1 MAETEI
7 IKVTK
12 AAQAAGA
19 AQAAAEVLRG
29 GGLVGFPTETVY
41 GIAAAAT
48 SADAMA
54 RLRKIKSRPKR
65 PFTVHLGSPDDVG
78 RYVRTIPGAARRL
91 IERAWP
97 GPVTLLL
104 PTGGE
109 LAEEKLDTPQMRR
122 TLCSGDLI
130 GLRCPDEPTARA
142 MLSAVDAPVVAP
154 SANLEGEPSPRSAQD
169 VLRGLNGQ
177 IDLLLDTGPARVGTD
192 STIVKFEGPRW
203 SVARPGAVD
212 DTQLRE
218 LMGCQVI
225 YVCTG
230 NTCRSPMAEG
240 LARMILAERLGCQA
254 DALAEHGLE
263 VLSAGVFAASGGH
276 ATDEARQAALDMGVD
291 ISNHRSR
298 KLTSKLIKSAD
309 MIFCMTQSHVAQ
321 VVGKAPAAATKTFR
335 VDPSSDISDPIGASV
350 GVYRKTADRL
360 RRALAKV
367 LEEKVL

>member
-1 MAETEI
+1 MADTEI

-12 AAQAAGA
+12 PAQTAEA
-19 AQAAAEVLRG
+19 AQAAAEVLRR

-41 GIAAAAT
+41 GIAAVAT
-48 SADAMA
+48 CADAMA

-78 RYVRTIPGAARRL
+78 RYVRKAPGAARRL
-91 IERAWP
+91 IARAWP

-109 LAEEKLDTPQMRR
+109 LAEKKLNTPSIRG

-130 GLRCPDEPTARA
+130 GLRCPDEPTAQA

-154 SANLEGEPSPRSAQD
+154 SANLEGQPSPRSAQD
-169 VLRGLNGQ
+169 VLEGLDGQ

-192 STIVKFEGPRW
+192 STIVKFDGPRW
-203 SVARPGAVD
+203 SVVRAGAVD
-212 DTQLRE
+212 ETQLRE
-218 LMGCQVI
+218 AMGCQI
-225 YVCTG
+225 ICVCTG

-240 LARMILAERLGCQA
+240 LARMILAERLGCKA
-254 DALAEHGLE
+254 DALADYGLE
-263 VLSAGVFAASGGH
+263 VLSAGAFAASGAH
-276 ATDEARQAALDMGVD
+276 VTDEARRAVLEMGVD
-291 ISNHRSR
+291 ISGHRSR

-321 VVGKAPAAATKTFR
+321 VVEKAPAAASKTFR

-350 GVYRKTADRL
+350 GVYRKTADRV
-360 RRALAKV
+360 RRALAKI